1 MKCDRDFKS
10 LGIRDMHPLQ
20 VDALMGFIAK
30 SLRIAS
36 ANDQTLKLMEDDA
49 HELIRLLG
57 GGGLKGEVK
66 EH

>member
-57 GGGLKGEVK
+57 GGGLKVEVK